1 MMMQYM
7 KELEQEPFD
16 PEEFVERLAWRT
28 VADSRGEGT
37 GHFDPVLL
45 HETFLQAIK
54 DLQILQER
62 QQKKCERLEMMCRE
76 EENGH
81 WQHISQL
88 QDRNK
93 ASVNMFQE
101 LDERINYVATKVI
114 HLGDQLESVN
124 TPRSRAVEAQKLMN
138 HFAEFLSPGPL
149 LAEVFTDK
157 TRVDEAADVI
167 QKLHLIAQE
176 LPSGKFEKAKKKIST
191 KYDEIERSLIEEF
204 VKAHRSDD
212 KGRMKEIATILSHFK
227 GYPQCIDA
235 FIEQSQMGAFT
246 GKDIFRDV
254 IPLCEK
260 NFSVM
265 TEVFS
270 NPDQVMAKFVLNIY
284 HLKLQKYI
292 VTNLSDRSDTDRYL
306 KNLYDLYSRT
316 VKLSNDLSH
325 FQMGNDN
332 MYLSKL
338 TMNIFQKY
346 LDSYISV
353 ETKCLK
359 EKSAAILHKYY
370 EAKNHQKKQIQTGG
384 FQDLRR
390 DLQAVI
396 GTRANFNIAQIENY
410 GGETFLSEE
419 VAIALL
425 QESKLAFRR
434 CELLSRQ
441 SDMPGNA
448 LQIFEIL
455 LHYLMAEHLD
465 YALELG
471 LQSVPIPENKTQPQI
486 SFFDVLRQCNAIVHL
501 LEKQFIDSLVPLVI
515 STPKHGDC
523 LQKKKYLL
531 EQIEFKLDIGL
542 DRSINAIVGWVKIY
556 LQTEQKKTDFKPE
569 TDVDT
574 LASPACLAVVQYVG
588 SMVERIRDSVDGKN
602 VEALMTEFGA
612 RFHRVIYEHLQQFQ
626 YNSAGAMC
634 AICDVNEYR
643 KCVKEFKVPLVNTL
657 FDTLHALCNLLLVK
671 PENLKQVCTG
681 DQLPQ
686 KATVLAVQCI
696 NGASSLSYKFSFER
710 YFVTGFAGNIHAS
723 IADFQLLYVMDVA
736 WFHPGGYINSQK
748 CQWDTE
754 CPFSC
759 TKKR

>member
-28 VADSRGEGT
+28 VADTRNEGT
-37 GHFDPVLL
+37 GNFDPVLL

-54 DLQILQER
+54 DLQLLQER

-81 WQHISQL
+81 WQQIAQL
-88 QDRNK
+88 QDKNK
-93 ASVNMFQE
+93 ASVSMFQE

-124 TPRSRAVEAQKLMN
+124 TPRARAVEAQKLMN

-157 TRVDEAADVI
+157 TQIDEAADII

-176 LPSGKFEKAKKKIST
+176 LPSGKFEKAKKKIAT

-212 KGRMKEIATILSHFK
+212 KGRMKEIASILSHFK

-246 GKDIFRDV
+246 GKDVFRDV

-260 NFSVM
+260 NFAVM
-265 TEVFS
+265 NDVFS
-270 NPDQVMAKFVLNIY
+270 NPEQVMAKFVLNIY
-284 HLKLQKYI
+284 HLKLQKFI
-292 VTNLSDRSDTDRYL
+292 VSNLSDRSDTDKYL
-306 KNLYDLYSRT
+306 KNLYESYSRT

-325 FQMGNDN
+325 FQMGNDST
-332 MYLSKL
+332 YLSKL
-338 TMNIFQKY
+338 TLNIFQKY

-359 EKSAAILHKYY
+359 EKSAATLHRYY
-370 EAKNHQKKQIQTGG
+370 ESKNHQKKQIQSGG
-384 FQDLRR
+384 FHDLRR
-390 DLQAVI
+390 DIQAVI

-434 CELLSRQ
+434 CEPLSRQ

-486 SFFDVLRQCNAIVHL
+486 YFFDVVRQCNAIIHL
-501 LEKQFIDSLVPLVI
+501 LEKQFNDSLVPLVI

-531 EQIEFKLDIGL
+531 EQIELKLDTGL
-542 DRSINAIVGWVKIY
+542 DRAINAIVGWVKIY

-588 SMVERIRDSVDGKN
+588 SMVDRIRDSLDGKN
-602 VEALMTEFGA
+602 VESLMMEFGA

-681 DQLPQ
+681 DQLAGLDRSILLNFIQLRSDYKTQ
-686 KATVLAVQCI
+686 KLAV
-696 NGASSLSYKFSFER
+696 SLKGLA
-710 YFVTGFAGNIHAS
+710 T
-723 IADFQLLYVMDVA
+723 
-736 WFHPGGYINSQK
+736 
-748 CQWDTE
+748 
-754 CPFSC
+754 
-759 TKKR
+759 

>member
-1 MMMQYM
+1 MMQQYM

-16 PEEFVERLAWRT
+16 PEEFVERMAWRT
-28 VADSRGEGT
+28 VGASRDENPGN
-37 GHFDPVLL
+37 FDPVLL

-62 QQKKCERLEMMCRE
+62 QQKKCERLEMICRE
-76 EENGH
+76 EEIGH
-81 WQHISQL
+81 WQKVSQL
-88 QDRNK
+88 QEKNK
-93 ASVNMFQE
+93 ASVNLFQE
-101 LDERINYVATKVI
+101 LDERINYVATKVL

-124 TPRSRAVEAQKLMN
+124 TPRARAVEAQKLMN

-149 LAEVFTDK
+149 LSEVFQFNS
-157 TRVDEAADVI
+157 RIDEAADII

-176 LPSGKFEKAKKKIST
+176 LPSGKFEKAKKKIAL

-212 KGRMKEIATILSHFK
+212 KGRMKEIASILSHFK
-227 GYPQCIDA
+227 GYTQCVDA

-246 GKDIFRDV
+246 SKDIFRDV

-265 TEVFS
+265 AEVFS
-270 NPDQVMAKFVLNIY
+270 NPDQVMAKYVLNIY
-284 HLKLQKYI
+284 HLRLQKYASEH
-292 VTNLSDRSDTDRYL
+292 LADRSDADRYL
-306 KNLYDLYSRT
+306 RNLYDLYSRT
-316 VKLSNDLSH
+316 VMLSKDLSR
-325 FQMGNDN
+325 FKMGNDHT
-332 MYLSKL
+332 YLNKL
-338 TMNIFQKY
+338 TRNIFQKY

-359 EKSAAILHKYY
+359 EKCAGVLQKYY
-370 EAKNHQKKQIQTGG
+370 DSKNHQKKQIQTGG
-384 FQDLRR
+384 FSDLRR

-396 GTRANFNIAQIENY
+396 GTRANLNIAQIENY

-434 CELLSRQ
+434 CEVLSRQ
-441 SDMPGNA
+441 SDLPGNA
-448 LQIFEIL
+448 IQILEIL
-455 LHYLMAEHLD
+455 LHYLIAEHVD

-471 LQSVPIPENKTQPQI
+471 LQAVPIPETKTPPQI
-486 SFFDVLRQCNAIVHL
+486 YFFDVVQQCNAAVHL
-501 LEKQFIDSLVPLVI
+501 LEKQFNDSLVPLVV

-523 LQKKKYLL
+523 LQKKKYIL
-531 EQIEFKLDIGL
+531 EQIELKLDTGL

-556 LQTEQKKTDFKPE
+556 LQTEQKKTDYKPE
-569 TDVDT
+569 TDLDT
-574 LASPACLAVVQYVG
+574 LASPACLAVVQFVS
-588 SMVERIRDSVDGKN
+588 SMVERIRDSLDGKN
-602 VEALMTEFGA
+602 AESVMMELGS

-626 YNSAGAMC
+626 YNSAGAMV

-643 KCVKEFKVPLVNTL
+643 KCVKELKVPLVNAL

-681 DQLPQ
+681 DQLAGLDRSILLNFIQLRNDYKTQ
-686 KATVLAVQCI
+686 KLANCLKGLAT
-696 NGASSLSYKFSFER
+696 
-710 YFVTGFAGNIHAS
+710 
-723 IADFQLLYVMDVA
+723 
-736 WFHPGGYINSQK
+736 
-748 CQWDTE
+748 
-754 CPFSC
+754 
-759 TKKR
+759 

>member
-1 MMMQYM
+1 MMQYM

-28 VADSRGEGT
+28 VADTRGEGT

-101 LDERINYVATKVI
+101 LDERINYVATKVL

-124 TPRSRAVEAQKLMN
+124 TPRARAVEAQKLMN

-157 TRVDEAADVI
+157 TRIDEAADVI
-167 QKLHLIAQE
+167 QKLHLISQE
-176 LPSGKFEKAKKKIST
+176 LPSGKFEKAKKKIGT

-227 GYPQCIDA
+227 GYPQCVDA

-246 GKDIFRDV
+246 GKDIFKDV

-292 VTNLSDRSDTDRYL
+292 VTSLLDRSDIDRYL

-325 FQMGNDN
+325 FEMGNDN

-338 TMNIFQKY
+338 TMNIFQKC

-353 ETKCLK
+353 EIKCLK

-370 EAKNHQKKQIQTGG
+370 ESKNHQKKQIQTGG

-396 GTRANFNIAQIENY
+396 GTRANLNIAQIENY

-471 LQSVPIPENKTQPQI
+471 LQSVPIPENKTQPNI

-531 EQIEFKLDIGL
+531 EQIEFKLDTGL
-542 DRSINAIVGWVKIY
+542 DRSINAIVGWVRIY

-643 KCVKEFKVPLVNTL
+643 KCVKEIKVPLVNTL

-681 DQLPQ
+681 DQLAGLDRSILLNFIQLRSDYKTQ
-686 KATVLAVQCI
+686 KLAV
-696 NGASSLSYKFSFER
+696 SLKGLA
-710 YFVTGFAGNIHAS
+710 T
-723 IADFQLLYVMDVA
+723 
-736 WFHPGGYINSQK
+736 
-748 CQWDTE
+748 
-754 CPFSC
+754 
-759 TKKR
+759 

>member
-1 MMMQYM
+1 MMYM

-16 PEEFVERLAWRT
+16 PEEFVERMAWRT
-28 VADSRGEGT
+28 VGGTREEGT
-37 GHFDPVLL
+37 GNFDPVLL

-54 DLQILQER
+54 DLQVLQER
-62 QQKKCERLEMMCRE
+62 QQKKCERLEMICRE
-76 EENGH
+76 EEVNH
-81 WQHISQL
+81 WHEVSQM
-88 QDRNK
+88 QERNTV
-93 ASVNMFQE
+93 AVNMFHK
-101 LDERINYVATKVI
+101 LDERIKYVAIKVL

-124 TPRSRAVEAQKLMN
+124 IPRARAVEAQKLMN
-138 HFAEFLSPGPL
+138 HFADFLSPGPL
-149 LAEVFTDK
+149 LSEVFTDK
-157 TRVDEAADVI
+157 SQIDEAADII

-176 LPSGKFEKAKKKIST
+176 LPSGKFEKAKKKIAM
-191 KYDEIERSLIEEF
+191 KYDEIERTLIEEF
-204 VKAHRSDD
+204 VKAHRSGD
-212 KGRMKEIATILSHFK
+212 KGRMKEIASILSHFK
-227 GYPQCIDA
+227 GYTQCVDA

-246 GKDIFRDV
+246 SKDIFRDV

-260 NFSVM
+260 NFAIM
-265 TEVFS
+265 KEVFS
-270 NPDQVMAKFVLNIY
+270 NPEQVMAKYVLNIY
-284 HLKLQKYI
+284 HLRFQKYI
-292 VTNLSDRSDTDRYL
+292 NDHLADRSIVDKYL

-316 VKLSNDLSH
+316 ISLAKDLSH
-325 FQMGNDN
+325 FDMGNDN
-332 MYLSKL
+332 TYLSKL
-338 TMNIFQKY
+338 TRNIFQKY

-359 EKSAAILHKYY
+359 EKSAAVLQKYY
-370 EAKNHQKKQIQTGG
+370 ESKNHQKKPIQTGG

-441 SDMPGNA
+441 SDLPGNA
-448 LQIFEIL
+448 MQIFEIL

-471 LQSVPIPENKTQPQI
+471 LQAIPIPETKTQPQI
-486 SFFDVLRQCNAIVHL
+486 YFFDVVRQCNAIVHL

-531 EQIEFKLDIGL
+531 EQIELKLDTGL

-574 LASPACLAVVQYVG
+574 LASPVPCAL
-588 SMVERIRDSVDGKN
+588 SV
-602 VEALMTEFGA
+602 
-612 RFHRVIYEHLQQFQ
+612 I
-626 YNSAGAMC
+626 
-634 AICDVNEYR
+634 
-643 KCVKEFKVPLVNTL
+643 
-657 FDTLHALCNLLLVK
+657 
-671 PENLKQVCTG
+671 
-681 DQLPQ
+681 
-686 KATVLAVQCI
+686 
-696 NGASSLSYKFSFER
+696 
-710 YFVTGFAGNIHAS
+710 
-723 IADFQLLYVMDVA
+723 
-736 WFHPGGYINSQK
+736 
-748 CQWDTE
+748 
-754 CPFSC
+754 
-759 TKKR
+759 